1 MRAMNKFFW
10 VAALSA
16 LLLSGIAGCAGMPMV
31 FDPICPPLVVHGP
44 YIDWCA
50 PSPASEYSRAYWEEK
65 RQQAERRYQDALNRA
80 REAGRNRAQEEELRR
95 RGYWR

>member
-16 LLLSGIAGCAGMPMV
+16 LLLSGIAGCAGMLMV

-65 RQQAERRYQDALNRA
+65 LRQAEQRRNEANRNA
-80 REAGRNRAQEEELRR
+80 YEAGRNRARGEELQRQ
-95 RGYWR
+95 GY

>member
-1 MRAMNKFFW
+1 MKRSLRVVLLVI
-10 VAALSA
+10 VAAVLF
-16 LLLSGIAGCAGMPMV
+16 SGCV
-31 FDPICPPLVVHGP
+31 HDPTLYPSVLYGGS
-44 YIDWCA
+44 YIRWA
-50 PSPASEYSRAYWEEK
+50 EPSPVTEYHGAYWEEK